1 MGEAQDVLQVL
12 VKDHREVER
21 LFAAFDASTDV
32 AQQRELVDH
41 MIIELVRHS
50 IAEEEYLYPAI
61 RKVLPSGDD
70 IADKELAEHAEA
82 ERTMNALDGMSPQ
95 DADFPLLVE
104 RLEEEVRAH
113 VREEE
118 DVVFPRL
125 EQAIPAAERRTLG
138 EKVMHAKEH
147 APTHPHPHA
156 PDKPPFNK
164 VMAPGAALVDRV
176 RDHLTGR
183 GTQR

>member
-1 MGEAQDVLQVL
+1 MGESQDVLQVL

-21 LFAAFDASTDV
+21 LFAAFDVSTDTV
-32 AQQRELVDH
+32 QQRELVDH
-41 MIIELVRHS
+41 MIIELVRHT

-61 RKVLPSGDD
+61 RRVLPSGDA
-70 IADKELAEHAEA
+70 IADREIAEHAEA
-82 ERTMNALDGMSPQ
+82 ERTMNALDGMSPEH
-95 DADFPLLVE
+95 ADFRPLVE
-104 RLEEEVRAH
+104 ALEEEIRAH

-118 DVVFPRL
+118 DDVFPRL
-125 EQAIPAAERRTLG
+125 EQALSPEERRTLG
-138 EKVMHAKEH
+138 QKVIRAKEH

-164 VMAPGAALVDRV
+164 ALAPGAALVDRV

-183 GTQR
+183 AKRY